1 MALICSAI
9 FFAGLLVLLLSERQR
24 LQAELIQGKTDLE
37 AFKADLKVFCE
48 VIMLQESYS
57 SQPTAAASSSQ
68 PGATVFVSPV
78 FTHQVSNRF
87 GESKL
92 EELCPH
98 STETVEESIRQP
110 S

>member
-68 PGATVFVSPV
+68 PGATVLYRPCLVTKCRIDSANL
-78 FTHQVSNRF
+78 S
-87 GESKL
+87 
-92 EELCPH
+92 
-98 STETVEESIRQP
+98 
-110 S
+110 